1 VADHGS
7 DTIYIFG
14 HTGPNWPVTGKK
26 ADLLYMR
33 DYLSALL
40 AHVGAEIKAGKPR
53 EEIVKSTAVLEGFAD
68 HGPLIERVLT
78 AAYDE
83 LAAR

>member
-1 VADHGS
+1 
-7 DTIYIFG
+7 
-14 HTGPNWPVTGKK
+14 
-26 ADLLYMR
+26 
-33 DYLSALL
+33 
-40 AHVGAEIKAGKPR
+40 
-53 EEIVKSTAVLEGFAD
+53 VLEGFAD